1 MTMEN
6 IRAYC
11 FFLKK
16 GTISSIVF
24 FLLGTWKQVPLYYI
38 GLYWAIST
46 VVFFFVYHFLRLL
59 YKKQTGLTKCFR
71 FGFIPQRK
79 FWELLKKYGLLLF
92 LMLMSGIGLVCIPW
106 IYLWKML
113 FVFSLSFYLNYI
125 GAIAY
130 HNLFFLDK
138 RNRYKDV

>member
-1 MTMEN
+1 MIN
-6 IRAYC
+6 IRTYC
-11 FFLKK
+11 LFLRK
-16 GTISSIVF
+16 GIVSSIVL

-38 GLYWAIST
+38 GLYGAILT
-46 VVFFFVYHFLRLL
+46 VVAFFVYYFLRWL

-71 FGFIPQRK
+71 FGFIPQKK
-79 FWELLKKYGLLLF
+79 FWKLLKKYGLLLF
-92 LMLMSGIGLVCIPW
+92 LMLMLGVGLVCIPW

-130 HNLFFLDK
+130 LNLFFSCK
-138 RNRYKDV
+138 KQ